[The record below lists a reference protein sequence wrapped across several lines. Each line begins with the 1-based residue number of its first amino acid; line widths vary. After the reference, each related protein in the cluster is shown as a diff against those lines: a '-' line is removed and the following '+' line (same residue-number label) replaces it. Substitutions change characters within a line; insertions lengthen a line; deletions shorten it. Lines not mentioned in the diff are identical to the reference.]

1 MSLKAQIQS
10 DMKDA
15 MRAKEKERL
24 SVIRMLLAAI
34 QTREIEERA
43 DDLADQDVLVVVE
56 KLVKQRKDSAKQF
69 ADAGRADREAAELS
83 EAEILQ
89 AYLPEQMSA
98 DEIAALVDEIVAA
111 TGASGMQDMG
121 KVMGQLKAK
130 AQGRADMGQLSAL
143 VKTKLSA

>member
-1 MSLKAQIQS
+1 MALKDQIQS

-15 MRAKEKERL
+15 MRAREKERL

-34 QTREIEERA
+34 QSREIEERGE
-43 DDLADQDVLVVVE
+43 LSDQDVLAVVE
-56 KLVKQRKDSAKQF
+56 KLVKQRKDSAKQY
-69 ADAGRADREAAELS
+69 ADAGRADREAAELA
-83 EAEILQ
+83 EAEMLQ
-89 AYLPEQMSA
+89 AYLPAQLSEAEVS
-98 DEIAALVDEIVAA
+98 ALVDEIVAA

-143 VKTKLSA
+143 VKAKLSA

>member
-1 MSLKAQIQS
+1 MSLKNQIQS
-10 DMKDA
+10 DMKAA
-15 MRAKEKERL
+15 MRAREKERL

-34 QTREIEERA
+34 QSKEIDERGE
-43 DDLADQDVLVVVE
+43 LSDQDVLAVVE

-89 AYLPEQMSA
+89 GYLPEQMSEA
-98 DEIAALVDEIVAA
+98 DIAALVDEIVAA

-130 AQGRADMGQLSAL
+130 AQGRADMGTVSAL
-143 VKTKLSA
+143 VKAKLSA